1 MKKIISFALVI
12 LVITQ
17 VCFSVERVAK
27 PVLKFRSEGR
37 FKIVQFTD
45 VHFRYDSYRSDSA
58 LNMMKTVIALE
69 KPDLVVLTGDIV
81 CSKNTAKA
89 WVSLSKVFIDAK
101 VPWAVMLGNHDPQDE
116 LTKAQIIQT
125 NAGFPYNLTEN
136 GPEKISGNGNYI
148 LKVQSSSTTKTTALL
163 YCLDSQMGLDTITDL
178 GDYQWFDFSQIE
190 WYRKMSGQFT
200 NQNGG
205 RPLPSLAFFHIPLPE
220 YKEVVGKN
228 TTVGSQD
235 ESISSANL
243 NSGMYTAML
252 ESKDVMGIFVGHDH
266 NNNYIGCLHNIC
278 LAFGYSSGRQSY
290 GSIGKGARVIEL
302 YEGLRKFDTCVV
314 KMYECDRDK
323 DIWLPVKDRQPKYFV
338 TYPDS
343 FKDPKPGI
351 SK

>member
-1 MKKIISFALVI
+1 MKRIIPIALII
-12 LVITQ
+12 LVITE
-17 VCFSVERVAK
+17 VSFSAERAAR
-27 PVLKFRSEGR
+27 PVLKFRPDGR

-89 WVSLSKVFIDAK
+89 WILLSKVFIEAK
-101 VPWAVMLGNHDPQDE
+101 VPWAITLGNHDPQDE
-116 LTKAQIIQT
+116 LTKAQIIHA

-148 LKVQSSSTTKTTALL
+148 LKLQSAHSSKTVGLL
-163 YCLDSQMGLDTITDL
+163 YCLDSQMGFENKTDL
-178 GDYQWFDFSQIE
+178 GNYQWFDFNQVE
-190 WYRKMSGQFT
+190 WYRNMSRKFT
-200 NQNGG
+200 KQNDG
-205 RPLPSLAFFHIPLPE
+205 RPLPALAFFHIPLPE
-220 YKEVVGKN
+220 YKEVVGKK

-235 ESISSANL
+235 ESVSSSDI
-243 NSGMYTAML
+243 NSGMYASML
-252 ESKDVMGIFVGHDH
+252 ECKDVMGIFVGHDH

-290 GSIGKGARVIEL
+290 GSIGKGARIIEL
-302 YEGLRKFDTCVV
+302 YEGLRKFDTWVV
-314 KMYECDRDK
+314 KMYDCDRDK
-323 DIWLPVKDRQPKYFV
+323 DIWLPATDRQPKYFV
-338 TYPDS
+338 TYPGS
-343 FKDPKPGI
+343 FKDTMPEI